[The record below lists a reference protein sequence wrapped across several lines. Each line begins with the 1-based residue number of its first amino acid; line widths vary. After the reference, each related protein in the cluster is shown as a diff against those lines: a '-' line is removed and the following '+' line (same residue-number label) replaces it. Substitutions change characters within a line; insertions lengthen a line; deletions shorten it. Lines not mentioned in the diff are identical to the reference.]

1 MEDILASIITGGLA
15 LLGVVLTNLS
25 SNKKITSKLET
36 NQAVTNTKI
45 EHLTEEVRQH
55 NNFAVRIPSIET
67 RLSGLEHR
75 VDKMEEKK

>member
-1 MEDILASIITGGLA
+1 MENIIASIITGGLA

-25 SNKKITSKLET
+25 SNKKITTKLET

-55 NNFAVRIPSIET
+55 NNFAIRIPQIEA
-67 RLSGLEHR
+67 RLNEHER
-75 VDKMEEKK
+75 RLDRMEDK

>member
-25 SNKKITSKLET
+25 SNKKITNKLET

-75 VDKMEEKK
+75 VDKIEEKK

>member
-1 MEDILASIITGGLA
+1 MEDIIASIITGGLA

-25 SNKKITSKLET
+25 SNKKITTKLET

-55 NNFAVRIPSIET
+55 NNFAIRIPQIEA
-67 RLSGLEHR
+67 RLNEHER
-75 VDKMEEKK
+75 RLDRMEDK

>member
-1 MEDILASIITGGLA
+1 MADILASIITGGLA

-25 SNKKITSKLET
+25 SNKKITNKLET

-75 VDKMEEKK
+75 VDRIEEKK